1 MNDKKRERIEKIIL
15 KIVSFKINLRVI
27 LSWGCFFPT
36 IMMVLYIVSL
46 QNIISNKILKDIIF
60 CIIIILNSLNI
71 FYSIYFVPF
80 ILCTPKLCY
89 SDLPKKIHN
98 RNYKGKISAVE
109 IKKGVY
115 KIILE
120 HQKEF
125 ILDMSG
131 WIFKKTYIRDIL
143 LMYYHLD
150 FYNKNRFKSKK
161 CLSKNFFPD
170 DNIKMV
176 FESRNGKKKYLWLIK
191 NGKEKR
197 SIICSYK
204 IFMLCTGALEAK
216 SKYSPED
223 EHRQKTIETFYF

>member
-1 MNDKKRERIEKIIL
+1 MDIEKVEKIFL
-15 KIVSFKINLRVI
+15 KIARFKVNLRVI
-27 LSWGCFFPT
+27 LSWGSFLPT
-36 IMMVLYIVSL
+36 LMLILYVSVF

-60 CIIIILNSLNI
+60 YTTIILFSLNV

-98 RNYKGKISAVE
+98 RNYKGKIVAVE

-115 KIILE
+115 EIVLE

-125 ILDMSG
+125 VLDMSG
-131 WIFKKTYIRDIL
+131 WIFKKAYIRDIL

-150 FYNKNRFKSKK
+150 FYNKNKLKSKK
-161 CLSKNFFPD
+161 CLSKKFFPE

-176 FESRNGKKKYLWLIK
+176 FKSRKGKEKYLWLIK

-204 IFMLCTGALEAK
+204 IFMLCTGALEMK
-216 SKYSPED
+216 SKYDPDRYRE
-223 EHRQKTIETFYF
+223 KKIETFYF